1 MFNRSYLVLS
11 ESLDHVLLLNP
22 LDLLLTRGIG
32 KGLRDRVVLNLLV
45 LHVGIS
51 HLTVRLL
58 HELQVLL
65 RLLVVLHIVAPRVVV
80 LLKAGL
86 LGQLGYLCVTRHL

>member
-1 MFNRSYLVLS
+1 M
-11 ESLDHVLLLNP
+11 LLNL
-22 LDLLLTRGIG
+22 LDLLLTRGVG
-32 KGLRDRVVLNLLV
+32 KCLRDRVVLDLLV

-51 HLTVRLL
+51 DLTVRLL
-58 HELQVLL
+58 YELQVLF

-80 LLKAGL
+80 LLKASL